1 MKDSGKKT
9 MALETSTAINEA
21 ALFLIQ
27 LDPEDHEGFQ
37 DFKNKLLSIC
47 EAKTRTNAATGN
59 LVAAIE
65 KIDQILEKQGPDTDT
80 LVSEINRLLDN
91 AIMMVDMDENRKTG
105 ESENMTTEIKETITD
120 YMPVDADLE
129 MIGEFITESNELIT
143 NAEEALLS
151 LEVDPDDMDAVGT
164 VFRAFH
170 TIKGTSAF
178 LDLNL
183 LSEMAHHAEN
193 LLSRVRDHEIRYS
206 GGYADLSLKSLD
218 MLKELVRKVS
228 DALGGDALTKPE
240 GYDELLEILEDPE
253 SSGVSEELDDVES
266 PRIGDILVAQGKV
279 ERDQLEKALARFE
292 NDHVGEAL
300 VKSNVTS
307 VKEVGQALRTQSKIK
322 GAKQTMD
329 STVRVSTKRLDKL
342 IDMVGE
348 MVIAHSMVAQDSFV
362 LNSNHH
368 NLLKKVNHTGKIIRE
383 LQDLSMSMRMVPLKA
398 TFQKMARLVRDV
410 SRKVGKSVNLIT
422 EGEETEIDRNLVD
435 VISDP
440 LIHMIRNAVDHGI
453 ETPDERERTGKPRTG
468 TIKLSAYHSAGN
480 VVVEI
485 SDDGKGLNKELILE
499 KAVERQLVEKDK
511 ILNDREIYN
520 LIFEPGFSTAQNV
533 TDVSGRGVGMD
544 VVKKNI
550 ETLRGQVE
558 ISSDLGKGSTFKI
571 FLPLTL
577 AIIDGMV
584 VRTCDESYV
593 IPMESIVISI
603 KPDPKNISRVLNKGE
618 ILSLQGKLIPLF
630 HLSELFDIGNGKGND
645 TDKLVVVIE
654 DDLNQAGIV
663 IDELVG
669 RQQVVIKS
677 LGESMQGIPGI
688 SGGAIMPD
696 GRVGLILDVGGLVK
710 LAHSEV
716 KISNGKDMQEE
727 GEGNNRLVV

>member
-1 MKDSGKKT
+1 
-9 MALETSTAINEA
+9 LEKITAIDEA
-21 ALFLIQ
+21 GLFLIH
-27 LDPEDHEGFQ
+27 LEPEDNEGFREFRQ
-37 DFKNKLLSIC
+37 KLVNIC
-47 EAKTRTNAATGN
+47 EEEKYAAGVIDTLNAA
-59 LVAAIE
+59 VARV
-65 KIDQILEKQGPDTDT
+65 DRVLESQGPDADT
-80 LVSEINRLLDN
+80 LVSEINELLDN
-91 AIMMVDMDENRKTG
+91 AMVMADMGENSITG
-105 ESENMTTEIKETITD
+105 ESKNMTTEIKETITD
-120 YMPVDADLE
+120 YMPADADLE
-129 MIGEFITESNELIT
+129 MIGEFITESNEMIA

-178 LDLNL
+178 LDLGL
-183 LSEMAHHAEN
+183 LSGMAHHAEN
-193 LLSRVRDHEIRYS
+193 LLSRVRDQEIRYS

-218 MLKELVRKVS
+218 MLKELVSKLA
-228 DALGGDALTKPE
+228 DALGGDALTKPD
-240 GYDELLEILEDPE
+240 GYDDLLEVLEAPE
-253 SSGVSEELDDVES
+253 SFGVSEELDEVES

-279 ERDQLEKALARFE
+279 DRKDLEDVLNNCE
-292 NDHVGEAL
+292 GEHVGEVL
-300 VKSNVTS
+300 VKSKIATI
-307 VKEVGQALRTQSKIK
+307 KEVGQALRTQSKIK
-322 GAKQTMD
+322 GAKQHVD
-329 STVRVSTKRLDKL
+329 STVRVSTKRLDML

-348 MVIAHSMVAQDSFV
+348 MVIAQSMVAQDDVV
-362 LNSNHH
+362 LDTNRH
-368 NLLKKVNHTGKIIRE
+368 NLQKKVNHTGKIVRE

-410 SRKVGKSVNLIT
+410 SRKVGKNVNLVT

-435 VISDP
+435 VINDP
-440 LIHMIRNAVDHGI
+440 LVHMVRNSVDHGI
-453 ETPDERERTGKPRTG
+453 EFPEDREQDGKPRSG
-468 TIKLSAYHSAGN
+468 TVKLAAYHSAGN

-499 KAVERQLVEKDK
+499 KAVERQLIEKDRV
-511 ILNDREIYN
+511 LTDREIYN
-520 LIFEPGFSTAQNV
+520 MIFEPGFSTAQNV

-558 ISSDLGKGSTFKI
+558 ISSEHGKGSVFKI

-584 VRTCDESYV
+584 VRSCDETYV
-593 IPMESIVISI
+593 IPMESILKSI
-603 KPDPKNISRVLNKGE
+603 KPDPGKISHVLDQGE
-618 ILSLQGKLIPLF
+618 VLSLQGKLIPLF
-630 HLSELFDIGNGKGND
+630 HLNELFNIENGNGEK

-654 DDLNQAGIV
+654 DDMNQAGIV
-663 IDELVG
+663 IDELIG

-696 GRVGLILDVGGLVK
+696 GRVGLIMDIGGLVK
-710 LAHSEV
+710 LAHFGGT
-716 KISNGKDMQEE
+716 KNNGRDIPAE
-727 GEGNNRLVV
+727 GDI